1 LRRLFGKGGD
11 IGTDV
16 PEGAAV
22 RVTNL
27 KKLYNTKTLGF
38 IGRNKDVT
46 AIEDLSF
53 DVPKVSYCPL
63 LNAELRCRERS
74 FVFSAGM
81 VLPSLPPLEL
91 LPNCSTLRVD
101 ELATLRIY
109 ISGSQH
115 KKMSYGTN

>member
-1 LRRLFGKGGD
+1 
-11 IGTDV
+11 
-16 PEGAAV
+16 V

-53 DVPKVSYCPL
+53 DVPKVSYCTP
-63 LNAELRCRERS
+63 LNAELTCRERS
-74 FVFSAGM
+74 SVFSVGM
-81 VLPSLPPLEL
+81 VLPSLLLLGL

-101 ELATLRIY
+101 ESATLRIY
-109 ISGSQH
+109 ISVSQRR
-115 KKMSYGTN
+115 KMSYGTN

>member
-11 IGTDV
+11 IGSDV
-16 PEGAAV
+16 PEGVAV

-38 IGRNKDVT
+38 IGRNKDVI

-53 DVPKVSYCPL
+53 DVPKASYCTL

-74 FVFSAGM
+74 SVF
-81 VLPSLPPLEL
+81 
-91 LPNCSTLRVD
+91 
-101 ELATLRIY
+101 
-109 ISGSQH
+109 
-115 KKMSYGTN
+115 

>member
-1 LRRLFGKGGD
+1 MFPLLATWLETKIYGVRPPDSPGWFRRLFGKGGD
-11 IGTDV
+11 FGSDV

-53 DVPKVSYCPL
+53 DVPKVS
-63 LNAELRCRERS
+63 
-74 FVFSAGM
+74 
-81 VLPSLPPLEL
+81 
-91 LPNCSTLRVD
+91 
-101 ELATLRIY
+101 
-109 ISGSQH
+109 
-115 KKMSYGTN
+115 

>member
-1 LRRLFGKGGD
+1 LRRSFGKGGD
-11 IGTDV
+11 IGSDV

-53 DVPKVSYCPL
+53 DVPKVSSCSL
-63 LNAELRCRERS
+63 FDAELICRERFS
-74 FVFSAGM
+74 VF
-81 VLPSLPPLEL
+81 
-91 LPNCSTLRVD
+91 
-101 ELATLRIY
+101 
-109 ISGSQH
+109 
-115 KKMSYGTN
+115 

>member
-1 LRRLFGKGGD
+1 MRRLFGKGGD
-11 IGTDV
+11 IGSDV

-53 DVPKVSYCPL
+53 DVPKVSC
-63 LNAELRCRERS
+63 
-74 FVFSAGM
+74 
-81 VLPSLPPLEL
+81 L
-91 LPNCSTLRVD
+91 LPFLGAQS
-101 ELATLRIY
+101 
-109 ISGSQH
+109 
-115 KKMSYGTN
+115 

>member
-1 LRRLFGKGGD
+1 M
-11 IGTDV
+11 

-63 LNAELRCRERS
+63 VNEKLISRERS
-74 FVFSAGM
+74 SVFSVGT
-81 VLPSLPPLEL
+81 VLPNLLLWEL
-91 LPNCSTLRVD
+91 SPNSSTLRVD
-101 ELATLRIY
+101 ELAMLRIY
-109 ISGSQH
+109 ILELRP
-115 KKMSYGTN
+115 KKMFCGTNSTVNR